1 MRRNNNN
8 NNNINIISYGI
19 KLILKI
25 ILNAIFFYAGI
36 AFPQT

>member
-1 MRRNNNN
+1 MRRNNNNN

-25 ILNAIFFYAGI
+25 ILNAM
-36 AFPQT
+36 

>member
-8 NNNINIISYGI
+8 NNNIRQNIISYGI

-25 ILNAIFFYAGI
+25 ILNAM
-36 AFPQT
+36 

>member
-8 NNNINIISYGI
+8 NNNIRQNIISYEI

-25 ILNAIFFYAGI
+25 ILNAM
-36 AFPQT
+36 